1 MTKLTYKNLLDAGVH
16 FGHLTRKWDPRMAP
30 YIFMER
36 NGIHIIDLNKTLA
49 TLEEASNAMRTIVRS
64 GRKVLFVAT
73 KKQAKS
79 IVEEEAR
86 RLRMPYVTERWLGGM
101 LTNFTTIRKS
111 LKKLSSIEKLI
122 KDESYL
128 NLAKRER
135 LMIAREKDKLAKVLG
150 GISDLTRLPA
160 AVFVVDVRKEHIA
173 VKEAQKLNIPIF
185 AMVDTNSNPN
195 VADFPIPANDDAFK
209 SIDIIVRYL
218 TKAVEEGLLERK
230 KDKEELKLQQE
241 EEEKRQVDDGVK
253 AKEVV
258 GKKEEGK
265 AEKKVE
271 EKADKK
277 VEEQPKEKAPKASA
291 ESDKKKEEKSEPKT
305 EKDAESQKKA
315 EPKADAKTEKK
326 TAEKKDDE
334 VPEKAVEAVE
344 AEGADKEK

>member
-1 MTKLTYKNLLDAGVH
+1 MTNLTYKDLLDAGVH

-36 NGIHIIDLNKTLA
+36 NGIHIIDLNKTLVA
-49 TLEEASNAMRTIVRS
+49 LEEASNAMRAIVRS

-79 IVEEEAR
+79 IMEDEAK

-111 LKKLSSIEKLI
+111 LKKLSSIEKLM

-135 LMIAREKDKLAKVLG
+135 LMVAREKDKLAKVLG
-150 GISDLTRLPA
+150 GIAELTRLPA

-185 AMVDTNSNPN
+185 AIVDTNSNPN
-195 VADFPIPANDDAFK
+195 VADFPVPANDDAYK
-209 SIDIIVRYL
+209 SIDIIVRHL
-218 TKAVEEGLLERK
+218 AKVVEEGLLERK

-241 EEEKRQVDDGVK
+241 EDEKRQMDEDYMTDAEAEEQRAERHEKRVKEKPK
-253 AKEVV
+253 AKPAAKDAVMDEEDDALESAETQPVRKTEEKP
-258 GKKEEGK
+258 KKK
-265 AEKKVE
+265 TDEKQEPSASKKKGGSKVE
-271 EKADKK
+271 ET
-277 VEEQPKEKAPKASA
+277 VEAGE
-291 ESDKKKEEKSEPKT
+291 EEKK
-305 EKDAESQKKA
+305 
-315 EPKADAKTEKK
+315 
-326 TAEKKDDE
+326 
-334 VPEKAVEAVE
+334 
-344 AEGADKEK
+344 